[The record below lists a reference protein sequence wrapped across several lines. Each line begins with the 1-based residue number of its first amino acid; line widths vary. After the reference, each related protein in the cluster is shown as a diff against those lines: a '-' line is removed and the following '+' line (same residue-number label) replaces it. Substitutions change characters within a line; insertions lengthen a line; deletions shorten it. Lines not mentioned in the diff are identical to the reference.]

1 MRAPDGTAYALRGS
15 AEAPLVVLIHGLGLN
30 REVWDP
36 VVQALQADYRVLTY
50 DILGHGQTPHPGE
63 PQTLATMARQLGG
76 LLDHLGVRA
85 AALVGFSLGGMIV
98 RRFAQDEP
106 ERTLALAILHS
117 PHRRTPEAQAAIL
130 ARVAQAAVQGP
141 AATVEAALIRWFSDA
156 FRLGNPAAMQ
166 KVRGWVLGNNPATY
180 AQYYRI
186 LADGIEEI
194 VAPRPPI
201 SCPTMVMTAD
211 QDYGNGPDMTF
222 AIAAEI
228 AGSET
233 VILPGLRHMALMED
247 PPSTNAALVA
257 FLTRVVPNG

>member
-222 AIAAEI
+222 VIAAEI